1 MIIPVLGS
9 IIVILIIVLG
19 IVITRKPKTN
29 TVASK
34 PVMSSGSNDGIFGI
48 SFTRGENEILDFIDN
63 VENRS
68 SDTLRSILCSIL
80 SDEQMSK
87 LITGPNT
94 SISCKKATERLDKIK
109 QMVQVKV
116 KSAAFKSEAVRTV
129 ADILSEETASVYEKI
144 KARLCTSDE
153 TMINSSTI
161 TDMIKDARTKF
172 CKNTKMVELKPIFED
187 VTRIRRGNLPK

>member
-9 IIVILIIVLG
+9 VIVILIIVLG

-29 TVASK
+29 IVASK
-34 PVMSSGSNDGIFGI
+34 PAVSLGSNDGIFGI

-68 SDTLRSILCSIL
+68 SDTLRSILCSVL

-94 SISCKKATERLDKIK
+94 SISCKKVTERLDKIK

-116 KSAAFKSEAVRTV
+116 KSGMFKSEAVKAIAV
-129 ADILSEETASVYEKI
+129 VFSEEAASVYEKI

-153 TMINSSTI
+153 TIIKSSTI

-172 CKNTKMVELKPIFED
+172 CKNSKLVELKPIFQD
-187 VTRIRRGNLPK
+187 ITRIRSGNIA